1 MTSDALMSRLAW
13 ADELDCGQDS
23 RDGKF
28 GGKKGSVQII
38 SICSAL
44 SGEETCCIEVGPQ
57 MSVAEVKSA
66 IMQKTGL
73 AKHTQRLLFQSG
85 ILHNKQVL
93 GNAALE
99 LFGNCPMELFLVR
112 RGSDEQLKALQAL
125 AQAKPR
131 ACAELFQLAVR
142 SGLHDLPLDL
152 PHLAVL
158 RRPLF
163 LGTGFD
169 ERDRCLFPS
178 QLETWLQEDD
188 EFLRMMVEIDYEMER
203 SDFLRE
209 ADPQR
214 RQIQIG
220 HSGWSHIVHLALIIA
235 RSKIQANEKLARGL
249 MLECDEPLFLASLLP
264 DLMRNPSFV
273 ELTVQRDGLALRFAS
288 PEVRADARI
297 VRLAIDQNGMALKHA
312 APALQADPGI
322 VLKAVG
328 MDGMALRHAAPP
340 LRASHRI
347 VERAV
352 ETDPM
357 ALQFAHLTFRANRK
371 IVAQALSRKGAALQ
385 FASIEQRSNRFLVL
399 LAVSQDGDAF
409 KFASDT
415 LRADLP
421 MVQDAIAICH
431 KAFSHAVP
439 GLQAKKLVRLSAAK
453 TLLALP
459 QHALDL
465 QDPQGEQSITS
476 QIEARIGKV
485 VASAPKPLLEA
496 LLQIQP
502 VAVAAIRD
510 RISNWEK
517 LDPEMRADP
526 QVALAGVEKNWRC
539 FLNLPYGVR
548 RDFKVMVAAALQD
561 EAAYSFMLKTD
572 MWMVKS
578 AVAMQLKAAPQGH
591 ASDQQE
597 SRLEHEVA

>member
-1 MTSDALMSRLAW
+1 MTSDALMSRLAR

-23 RDGKF
+23 RDGKL
-28 GGKKGSVQII
+28 GGKKGSEQII
-38 SICSAL
+38 SICSAF

-66 IMQKTGL
+66 ITQKSGF

-99 LFGNCPMELFLVR
+99 LSGNCPLELFLVR
-112 RGSDEQLKALQAL
+112 RGSEEQLKALQAL
-125 AQAKPR
+125 AQGQYR
-131 ACAELFQLAVR
+131 ACAELFQLAIR
-142 SGLHDLPLDL
+142 SASHDLSARFAL
-152 PHLAVL
+152 L
-158 RRPLF
+158 RVWEN
-163 LGTGFD
+163 TGFD
-169 ERDRCLFPS
+169 GRDLLSFPS

-188 EFLRMMVEIDYEMER
+188 EFLRMIVEMDYEMER
-203 SDFLRE
+203 SDFRRE
-209 ADPQR
+209 DGSLIAL
-214 RQIQIG
+214 
-220 HSGWSHIVHLALIIA
+220 LALIIA
-235 RSKIQANEKLARGL
+235 RSKIQANEKLAREL
-249 MLECDEPLFLASLLP
+249 MLECDVPLCLASLLP
-264 DLMRNPSFV
+264 DLMSNPSFV
-273 ELTVQRDGLALRFAS
+273 ELTVQREGLALRFAS

-297 VRLAIDQNGMALKHA
+297 VRLAIDQNGMALEHA

-328 MDGMALRHAAPP
+328 KAGMALRHAAPP

-385 FASIEQRSNRFLVL
+385 FASVEQRSNRSLVL

-409 KFASDT
+409 KFAADT

-421 MVQDAIAICH
+421 MVQDAVAICH

-439 GLQAKKLVRLSAAK
+439 ELQAKKQVRLSAAK

-459 QHALDL
+459 QYALDL
-465 QDPQGEQSITS
+465 QDPQGEQSIIS

-510 RISNWEK
+510 HISIWEK
-517 LDPEMRADP
+517 LDLEMRADP
-526 QVALAGVEKNWRC
+526 QVALAGVEKDWRC

-572 MWMVKS
+572 IWMVKS
-578 AVAMQLKAAPQGH
+578 AVAMQLKAAPRGH